1 MLGVERG
8 TVRGEGWEMDHIRFG
23 AGGRVL
29 VILPGLG
36 DSLRTVR
43 ETALPLA
50 AACRAYGRERKVY
63 LFSRRRGLEPG
74 ATIRGMAEDQAEA
87 MKKLGLWGADVL
99 GISQGGMVAQYLA
112 AEAPELVRRLVL
124 VVTAGWANETVQET
138 VGRWLLLAERGDY
151 RRLMRDTAERSYSQR
166 YLRRYRLLLPL
177 LGTIGRP
184 RSYQRF
190 LIQARACLGHDA
202 RGALG
207 RIGCPALVVGGGR
220 DQVVGAEAAGVLAEH
235 LSQSRLWIYPELGHG
250 LYEEAA
256 DLPARVLAFLSQ

>member
-36 DSLRTVR
+36 DGLRTVR

-50 AACRAYGRERKVY
+50 AACREYGRERKVY

-99 GISQGGMVAQYLA
+99 GISQGGMVAQHLA

-124 VVTAGWANETVQET
+124 VATAGWANS
-138 VGRWLLLAERGDY
+138 GA
-151 RRLMRDTAERSYSQR
+151 
-166 YLRRYRLLLPL
+166 LLLPAVFAA
-177 LGTIGRP
+177 IP
-184 RSYQRF
+184 
-190 LIQARACLGHDA
+190 AAAAPAGHHWA
-202 RGALG
+202 AQEL
-207 RIGCPALVVGGGR
+207 PALPHSG
-220 DQVVGAEAAGVLAEH
+220 
-235 LSQSRLWIYPELGHG
+235 QS
-250 LYEEAA
+250 
-256 DLPARVLAFLSQ
+256 LPRA

>member
-36 DSLRTVR
+36 DGLRTVR

-50 AACRAYGRERKVY
+50 AACREYGRERKVY

-99 GISQGGMVAQYLA
+99 GISQGGMVAQHLA

-124 VVTAGWANETVQET
+124 VATAGWANETVQET
-138 VGRWLLLAERGDY
+138 VGRWLLLAEHGDH
-151 RRLMRDTAERSYSQR
+151 RRLTRDTA
-166 YLRRYRLLLPL
+166 
-177 LGTIGRP
+177 
-184 RSYQRF
+184 
-190 LIQARACLGHDA
+190 
-202 RGALG
+202 
-207 RIGCPALVVGGGR
+207 
-220 DQVVGAEAAGVLAEH
+220 
-235 LSQSRLWIYPELGHG
+235 
-250 LYEEAA
+250 
-256 DLPARVLAFLSQ
+256 